1 MHKPIR
7 MHTLKSSKISIAG
20 VIIHSNPARIAPGS
34 SDGTTGIEGAAGGA
48 ATGMLTNCSFTNS
61 FNLHHIYLLHP

>member
-1 MHKPIR
+1 

-34 SDGTTGIEGAAGGA
+34 SDGTTGIEGAAGEGAAGGA